1 MSLVLPTLL
10 CLALVLGQSTQAQK
24 GALPQPNITA
34 QPGFI
39 VLSNEPVTIQCQG
52 LTEAEAYKI
61 FKEGGPEPR
70 EAETSTLHIKEMKP
84 DQTGLYHCSY
94 KSGKLWSPCSV
105 PLTLVM
111 TGTYAKPSLSSMSDT
126 VVASGDEVMWKC
138 FSKLK
143 FDRFI
148 LIKEDG
154 FHTIQ
159 NESSTCQDNQCQA
172 IFHRGPVTPTQAG
185 TYRCYGAFN
194 CYPYVWSQPSNPL
207 ELEVKELPDGS
218 TRPTDPRPTQERP
231 DGSTRLR
238 DSGPTQGPSQNLPL
252 LIGVPVAIL
261 LFLLLVLLFLCIR
274 HRKAK
279 NKATKTGRQ
288 AQAAESRNRQ
298 APETRDPQDVT
309 YLQVA
314 FNGPNQGTFST
325 LRQTHTNEYATI
337 VPK

>member
-10 CLALVLGQSTQAQK
+10 CLELILGQSTQAQK

-34 QPGFI
+34 QPRSM
-39 VLSNEPVTIQCQG
+39 VVNKKYVTIQCWG
-52 LTEAEAYKI
+52 PAKAEAYKI

-70 EAETSTLHIKEMKP
+70 EAEMSTLYIKEMKP
-84 DQTGLYHCSY
+84 DQTGLYRCSY
-94 KSGKLWSPCSV
+94 RSGKLWSPCSAS
-105 PLTLVM
+105 LTLVM
-111 TGTYAKPSLSSMSDT
+111 TGTYAKPSLSRMSGT
-126 VVASGDEVMWKC
+126 VVASGDEVIWKC

-143 FDRFI
+143 YDRFI
-148 LIKEDG
+148 LIKEDE
-154 FHTIQ
+154 FQTIQ
-159 NESSTCQDNQCQA
+159 NESSTCQDNQHQA
-172 IFHRGPVTPTQAG
+172 IFHRGPVTHTQAG

-194 CYPYVWSQPSNPL
+194 NNPYLWSHPSNPL
-207 ELEVKELPDGS
+207 ELEVKEC
-218 TRPTDPRPTQERP
+218 P

-252 LIGVPVAIL
+252 LIGMPVAIL
-261 LFLLLVLLFLCIR
+261 LCLFLLVLLFLCIC

-288 AQAAESRNRQ
+288 PQAAESRNRQ
-298 APETRDPQDVT
+298 APEARDPQDVT

-325 LRQTHTNEYATI
+325 PRQTHTSEYATI